1 MSQKKLTVPQF
12 RELKAAGTKFTM
24 VTGYDYTFAQML
36 NESETEVILVGD
48 SLANIIMGEESTLPA
63 TMDIMIHHI
72 RSVVKGAPTTFVVG
86 DMPFGSY
93 QTSPEQAVDSA
104 VRMMKE
110 GGCDCVKLEGGVN
123 MIDRVKAIINAGI
136 PVMGHIGMTPQST
149 AALGGHGVQGKD
161 SAVADRLLADAK
173 ALDEAGVFSMVLEC
187 IPKGVA
193 KRITEEV
200 RCSTISCGAGPYCD
214 GQNMNMYDLEG
225 MFSDFVPKFVK
236 HYAELRSEMI
246 GGLNEYHKE
255 TQDGTFPDEAHS
267 YNAVVPGYEV

>member
-12 RELKAAGTKFTM
+12 RELKEAGTKFTM
-24 VTGYDYTFAQML
+24 VTAYDYTFAQML
-36 NESETEVILVGD
+36 NESETEMILVGD
-48 SLANIIMGEESTLPA
+48 SLANIIMGEGSTLPA

-86 DMPFGSY
+86 DMPFGTY

-110 GGCDCVKLEGGVN
+110 GGCDCVKLEGGLN
-123 MIDRVKAIINAGI
+123 MVDRVKAIVNAGI
-136 PVMGHIGMTPQST
+136 PVMGHIGLTPQSSS
-149 AALGGHGVQGKD
+149 ALGGHGVQGKD
-161 SAVADRLLADAK
+161 SGVADKLLADAK

-187 IPKGVA
+187 IPKGVG

-200 RCSTISCGAGPYCD
+200 KCSTISCGAGPYCD

-236 HYAELRSEMI
+236 HYAELRGEMI
-246 GGLNEYHKE
+246 AGLNEYHKE
-255 TQDGTFPDEAHS
+255 TQAGTFPDADHS

>member
-1 MSQKKLTVPQF
+1 MSNKKLTVPEF
-12 RELKAAGTKFTM
+12 KALKAENRKFTM
-24 VTGYDYTFAQML
+24 VTGYDYTMAQLL
-36 NESETEVILVGD
+36 NESETETVLVGD
-48 SLANIIMGEESTLPA
+48 SLANIIMGESSTLPA

-93 QTSPEQAVDSA
+93 QTSKEQAIDSA

-110 GGCDCVKLEGGVN
+110 GGCDCVKLEGGQN
-123 MIDRVKAIINAGI
+123 MAARIKAIVDAGI

-161 SAVADRLLADAK
+161 TSVADKLLADAK

-200 RCSTISCGAGPYCD
+200 SASTISCGAGAYCD

-225 MFSDFVPKFVK
+225 IFSDFVPKFVK
-236 HYAELRSEMI
+236 HFAEVRGEMV
-246 GGLNEYHKE
+246 GGLNDYHTE
-255 TQDGTFPDEAHS
+255 VQAGSFPDDEHS
-267 YNAVVPGYEV
+267 YNAKVDGYEV